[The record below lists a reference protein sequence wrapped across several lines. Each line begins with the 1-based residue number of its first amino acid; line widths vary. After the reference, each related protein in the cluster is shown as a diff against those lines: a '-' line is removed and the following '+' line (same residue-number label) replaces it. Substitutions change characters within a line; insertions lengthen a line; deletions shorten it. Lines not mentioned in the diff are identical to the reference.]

1 MLDSV
6 PGAQHISDAFRHG
19 VVDSMFDDP
28 EVWAGYSPGFSAPVI
43 VRAVREA
50 RRQGGL
56 PAPGNFLA
64 LCTRHRSWF
73 QHAQARMHDLLEI
86 RQNAEDILIKLGD
99 DRVTDLGVPC
109 DDDW

>member
-1 MLDSV
+1 MMILPARKSIGAV
-6 PGAQHISDAFRHG
+6 P
-19 VVDSMFDDP
+19 FDLAS
-28 EVWAGYSPGFSAPVI
+28 EKNGYSPGFSAPVI

>member
-1 MLDSV
+1 MQKSVADAALIPQSKRTVKSTIILRVRDSV
-6 PGAQHISDAFRHG
+6 F
-19 VVDSMFDDP
+19 
-28 EVWAGYSPGFSAPVI
+28 I
-43 VRAVREA
+43 VFREA